1 LSRFKKLVIENFQ
14 SHQYTEIEF
23 SEGLNV
29 FVGPSDS
36 GKSAILRALRWV
48 LFNVPRGTEF
58 IRTGAKEC
66 RVSLTFEDG
75 TEVVRIRSASVNR
88 YVLRTPEGKE
98 QVFEGFGNTVPQEI
112 ADVHQIKPIKLDQK
126 EMLVH
131 FGTQL
136 ESPFLLFESNQN
148 KAKTIGRISGAHLI
162 DNALKKTSGDRH
174 ALSGEIKQLEQEQQR
189 IKEKLKPYENLE
201 ELEQAYNMAEAA
213 FRSAKEKKDLADRLS
228 KHLEALSMIRVT
240 KRKTEE
246 MIAALSQ
253 LPQGEEIIQRLE
265 RKMALGR
272 QFVRLNEKWR
282 RVQKDKEE
290 SVKIIG
296 AAVHLPLAQAAL
308 DGLGAKKEKLIKLL
322 RLRDKWN
329 ETKRE
334 KEQQEHLRL
343 RLGRVP
349 ETDHLVRGLEQK
361 VARLNVLKQ
370 LEKKLETLSRE
381 LGRSR
386 RLAGN
391 NHQLV
396 QCLQEVL
403 PGLEEKAERLHKLR
417 QLHEKW
423 ADVTQRITRG
433 QAFLADR
440 QKEMDR
446 LINEWAKLLTRLG
459 KCPTCNSRI
468 DASVIEHIMEEYR
481 GGFSHAAAGRED

>member
-1 LSRFKKLVIENFQ
+1 
-14 SHQYTEIEF
+14 
-23 SEGLNV
+23 
-29 FVGPSDS
+29 
-36 GKSAILRALRWV
+36 
-48 LFNVPRGTEF
+48 
-58 IRTGAKEC
+58 
-66 RVSLTFEDG
+66 
-75 TEVVRIRSASVNR
+75 
-88 YVLRTPEGKE
+88 
-98 QVFEGFGNTVPQEI
+98 
-112 ADVHQIKPIKLDQK
+112 
-126 EMLVH
+126 
-131 FGTQL
+131 
-136 ESPFLLFESNQN
+136 
-148 KAKTIGRISGAHLI
+148 
-162 DNALKKTSGDRH
+162 
-174 ALSGEIKQLEQEQQR
+174 
-189 IKEKLKPYENLE
+189 
-201 ELEQAYNMAEAA
+201 
-213 FRSAKEKKDLADRLS
+213 
-228 KHLEALSMIRVT
+228 
-240 KRKTEE
+240 
-246 MIAALSQ
+246 
-253 LPQGEEIIQRLE
+253 
-265 RKMALGR
+265 
-272 QFVRLNEKWR
+272 
-282 RVQKDKEE
+282 
-290 SVKIIG
+290 
-296 AAVHLPLAQAAL
+296 
-308 DGLGAKKEKLIKLL
+308 
-322 RLRDKWN
+322 
-329 ETKRE
+329 
-334 KEQQEHLRL
+334 
-343 RLGRVP
+343 LGRVP